1 MTDNSQ
7 LNRDRDSSK
16 ANAAHRSELETRADE
31 IRGIA
36 AKRTC
41 KNINDLAHE
50 LGWNMETARHAN
62 QVLALNLPDAKLRA
76 GPPTAGQANPKQ
88 PKKQAGK

>member
-31 IRGIA
+31 LRAIA
-36 AKRTC
+36 AKPSC
-41 KNINDLAHE
+41 KTLNDFAKAT
-50 LGWNMETARHAN
+50 GFSMEIARHARE
-62 QVLALNLPDAKLRA
+62 VLGLNLPDAKLRA
-76 GPPTAGQANPKQ
+76 GPPAAGRQGPR
-88 PKKQAGK
+88 